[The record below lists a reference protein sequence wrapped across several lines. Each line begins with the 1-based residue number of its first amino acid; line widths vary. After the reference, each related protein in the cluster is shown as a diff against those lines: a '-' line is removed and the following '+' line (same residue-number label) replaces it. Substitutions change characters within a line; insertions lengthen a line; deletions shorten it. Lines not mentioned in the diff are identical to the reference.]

1 MKMAEDNAPETEV
14 VTPKPRAPRK
24 RATPVA
30 KPTPE
35 VANVPE
41 ASEVKPAP
49 KPRKPRKTAAQKAA
63 EAAEAERLAAE
74 KEAEAERPLDEDVV
88 APIEPAV
95 IPAPP
100 VENSTEPLVEES
112 PVVTEPP
119 VVNEVEDKEENEHD
133 GIDELKAMFDEVD
146 PDPEPEPVVHPL
158 SVRGVVLA
166 PGYWQGFE
174 GPYGRLNV
182 FAWLGFI
189 FAFAFFPLGFIFSL
203 LGLANAKAVP
213 TDKFGKAIAWI
224 GLAVSG
230 IAGFVTLLWLIF
242 LPFSLLFGG
251 PVAHPLY

>member
-1 MKMAEDNAPETEV
+1 MAEDNAPENEV

-24 RATPVA
+24 RATPAA
-30 KPTPE
+30 KATPVVE
-35 VANVPE
+35 TPAEE
-41 ASEVKPAP
+41 AEVKPAP

-63 EAAEAERLAAE
+63 EAAEAERLEAE
-74 KEAEAERPLDEDVV
+74 KEAEAERPLEEDVV
-88 APIEPAV
+88 APV
-95 IPAPP
+95 VTPAPAIESSP
-100 VENSTEPLVEES
+100 KPLVEEV
-112 PVVTEPP
+112 PVVEETP
-119 VVNEVEDKEENEHD
+119 VDEKKEDDESEHG

-146 PDPEPEPVVHPL
+146 PDPEPEPIVHPL

-189 FAFAFFPLGFIFSL
+189 FAFAFFPLGFVFSL

-242 LPFSLLFGG
+242 LPFSLLLGG
-251 PVAHPLY
+251 PVAHPFY

>member
-1 MKMAEDNAPETEV
+1 MAEDNAPETEV

-24 RATPVA
+24 RATPTA
-30 KPTPE
+30 KVVPVVETPAE
-35 VANVPE
+35 E
-41 ASEVKPAP
+41 AAVKPAP

-74 KEAEAERPLDEDVV
+74 KEAEAERPLEEDVV
-88 APIEPAV
+88 TPVVA
-95 IPAPP
+95 PAP
-100 VENSTEPLVEES
+100 VIENSPEPLVEETPS
-112 PVVTEPP
+112 
-119 VVNEVEDKEENEHD
+119 EEELTADEQKDEAEHG

-146 PDPEPEPVVHPL
+146 PDPEPEPVIHPL

-189 FAFAFFPLGFIFSL
+189 FAFAFFPLGFVFSL
-203 LGLANAKAVP
+203 LGLSNARAVP

-251 PVAHPLY
+251 PVAHPFY

>member
-1 MKMAEDNAPETEV
+1 MAEDNAPENEV

-24 RATPVA
+24 RATPAA
-30 KPTPE
+30 KATPVVE
-35 VANVPE
+35 PPAEE
-41 ASEVKPAP
+41 AEVKPAP

-74 KEAEAERPLDEDVV
+74 KEAEAERPLEEDVV
-88 APIEPAV
+88 APVISPEPVIEDSP
-95 IPAPP
+95 
-100 VENSTEPLVEES
+100 EPLVEEVPLEEET
-112 PVVTEPP
+112 PVEEEKKDEP
-119 VVNEVEDKEENEHD
+119 EH
-133 GIDELKAMFDEVD
+133 GGVDELKAMFDEVD

-189 FAFAFFPLGFIFSL
+189 FAFVFFPLGFVFSL

-213 TDKFGKAIAWI
+213 TDKFGKAIGWI

-242 LPFSLLFGG
+242 LPFSLLLSG
-251 PVAHPLY
+251 PVAHPFY